1 MRFWNYSVRTI
12 EFAFSKAYN
21 RRQNIWQILKASNK
35 IRQEQQT
42 SIYTSAYIL
51 TAIAKNLI
59 L

>member
-1 MRFWNYSVRTI
+1 M